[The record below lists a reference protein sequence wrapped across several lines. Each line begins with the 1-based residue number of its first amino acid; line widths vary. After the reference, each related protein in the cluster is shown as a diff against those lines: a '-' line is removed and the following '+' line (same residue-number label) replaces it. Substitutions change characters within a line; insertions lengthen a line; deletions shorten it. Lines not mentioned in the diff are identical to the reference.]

1 MEAAWRMASGTGGS
15 SQQYVDG
22 LSCPVAA
29 AGGQPRRAGG
39 LVQTCQ
45 RCPKPFVGGRRRG
58 RPARRGALIAAADAA
73 IERLRA
79 GDHMGGRLLTGSPR
93 GSKSLAKGLELTGQR
108 RQAAAMIGVLD
119 CLGRDQQIVRP
130 GAVCAF

>member
-1 MEAAWRMASGTGGS
+1 MLPQTVRGR
-15 SQQYVDG
+15 
-22 LSCPVAA
+22 AA
-29 AGGQPRRAGG
+29 ARSASSPRR
-39 LVQTCQ
+39 
-45 RCPKPFVGGRRRG
+45 
-58 RPARRGALIAAADAA
+58 LIAAADAA